1 MYTVQCTDPD
11 LGHTAKTQDRK
22 FETNIPRKGI
32 APASVPISTFMCLWG
47 IYIFPP
53 SVCLFYYRKMCGL
66 ILGIY
71 VYIAHRHMNVEIGT
85 EATQFLF
92 CEYVNGIFVTVHS
105 QPLSYSHDTV
115 PLKAQ
120 PGPWRFIKYLFR
132 QDRSHHKSLT
142 DTWMLKLGLRPCISF
157 SGNT

>member
-1 MYTVQCTDPD
+1 
-11 LGHTAKTQDRK
+11 
-22 FETNIPRKGI
+22 
-32 APASVPISTFMCLWG
+32 
-47 IYIFPP
+47 
-53 SVCLFYYRKMCGL
+53 
-66 ILGIY
+66 
-71 VYIAHRHMNVEIGT
+71 MNVEIWT

-132 QDRSHHKSLT
+132 RQDRSHPSCSYPLPPPTPQPHPPPDAEGGGGRGEGRASYY
-142 DTWMLKLGLRPCISF
+142 
-157 SGNT
+157 